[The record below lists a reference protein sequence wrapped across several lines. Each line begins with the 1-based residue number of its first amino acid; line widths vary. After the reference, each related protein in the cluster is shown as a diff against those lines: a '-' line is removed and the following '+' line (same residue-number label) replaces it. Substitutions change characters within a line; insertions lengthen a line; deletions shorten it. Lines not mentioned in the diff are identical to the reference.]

1 MIAIIGPTATGKTS
15 LATHFAA
22 RHNGEVISA
31 DSRQVYRG
39 MDIGTGKD
47 LSEYSV
53 AGQNIPYHLINIAD
67 PGEEY
72 NVYRYQQDF
81 LNSYKSIISEGKTPV
96 LCGGTGMYIDAV
108 LKGYRLFYV
117 PENQELRTALK
128 HKSIDEL
135 RHLLKQYKTPHNTT
149 DTIDRGRLMR
159 AIEIQDYYTKHA
171 EKATD
176 FPDITTLIFGISFDR
191 PVIRERITT
200 RLRERLDNGMIEEVE
215 ALLNKGIPPES
226 LKFYGLEYRYLTQ
239 YILHEISY
247 HQMFSRL
254 NTAIHQF
261 AKRQTTWFRKMEKQG
276 FTIHWIDGQLP
287 LENKINEIEKIAEP
301 SL

>member
-22 RHNGEVISA
+22 RHKGEIISA

-53 AGQNIPYHLINIAD
+53 AGQHIPYHLIDIAD

-81 LNSYKSIISEGKTPV
+81 LNSYKSIISKGKTPV
-96 LCGGTGMYIDAV
+96 LCGGTGMYIEAV
-108 LKGYRLFYV
+108 LKGYRLFHV

-128 HKSIDEL
+128 HKSVDEL
-135 RHLLKQYKTPHNTT
+135 RLLLKQYKTPHNTT

-159 AIEIQDYYTKHA
+159 AIEIQDYYSKHA
-171 EKATD
+171 NKAKD
-176 FPDITTLIFGISFDR
+176 FPNITTLIFGISFDR
-191 PVIRERITT
+191 AVIRERITT

-215 ALLNKGIPPES
+215 ALLNRGVSPES

-239 YILHEISY
+239 YIRHEISY
-247 HQMFSRL
+247 QQMFSGL

-276 FTIHWIDGQLP
+276 FNIHWIDGQLP
-287 LENKINEIEKIAEP
+287 IESKINEIEKIAENP
-301 SL
+301 L